1 MFYTKILLQFYTVK
15 SALDIEVM
23 EEQRAIILKNPPLDS
38 ILFLVGHEAEI
49 AIQTR

>member
-1 MFYTKILLQFYTVK
+1 MFYTKILLKSYAVK

-23 EEQRAIILKNPPLDS
+23 KEQRAIIFKNPPLDS
-38 ILFLVGHEAEI
+38 ILFFVGHEAEI

>member
-1 MFYTKILLQFYTVK
+1 MFYTKILLQSYAVK

-23 EEQRAIILKNPPLDS
+23 KEQRAIILKNPPLNS
-38 ILFLVGHEAEI
+38 ILILMGHETEI